1 MFFFLYLQQI
11 CPAYLSLIVPYT
23 AEARGHVATGS
34 VVTQDLR
41 LWIMVPTGLR
51 RGGGSGEQG
60 DQGGE
65 VSRLSPRGLH
75 PCSVLGQ
82 GAENRPGPSFKADGI
97 SLNV

>member
-1 MFFFLYLQQI
+1 MDNGAHGAA
-11 CPAYLSLIVPYT
+11 P
-23 AEARGHVATGS
+23 
-34 VVTQDLR
+34 
-41 LWIMVPTGLR
+41 
-51 RGGGSGEQG
+51 GGSGEQG